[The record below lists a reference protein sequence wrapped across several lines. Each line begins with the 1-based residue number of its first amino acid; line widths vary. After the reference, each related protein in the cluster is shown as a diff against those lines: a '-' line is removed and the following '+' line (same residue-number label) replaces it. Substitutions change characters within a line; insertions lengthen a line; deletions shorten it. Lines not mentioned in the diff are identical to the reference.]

1 MEPTITDIELVRLL
15 KNGDHY
21 ALERIY
27 KRYHHVLYSHAY
39 RRLPDREEVRDILH
53 EIFIN
58 LWQNR
63 NTLFIT
69 SSLSAYLYASVR
81 GRVLNVIRNQKVRDR
96 YAQSLQAFMDEGVEV
111 IETQLREKELIRL
124 VEREVGALP
133 TQMRIIFEMSR
144 FQERSHKEVAEEL
157 NISPQTVRTQV
168 RNALRI
174 LRVKLGDN
182 IFTLFF

>member
-1 MEPTITDIELVRLL
+1 MELTVTDIELVELL
-15 KNGDHY
+15 KNGDHG
-21 ALERIY
+21 ALEQIY
-27 KRYHHVLYSHAY
+27 KRYHAVLYNHAY
-39 RRLPDREEVRDILH
+39 RRLSDREEVRDILH

-58 LWQNR
+58 LWQKR
-63 NTLFIT
+63 STLLIT

-81 GRVLNVIRNQKVRDR
+81 SRVLNAIRNQKVRDS
-96 YAQSLQAFMDEGVEV
+96 YIQSLQLFMDEGEEV
-111 IETQLREKELIRL
+111 IETQFREKELIRL
-124 VEREVGALP
+124 VEQEVGLLP
-133 TQMRIIFEMSR
+133 PQMRTIFEMSR
-144 FQERSHKEVAEEL
+144 FQELSHKEVAEEL

>member
-1 MEPTITDIELVRLL
+1 MELNVTDIELVRLL
-15 KNGDHY
+15 RNGDHD

-63 NTLFIT
+63 DTFFIT
-69 SSLSAYLYASVR
+69 SSLSAYLYAAVR
-81 GRVLNVIRNQKVRDR
+81 SRVLNVVRNQKVRDS

-111 IETQLREKELIRL
+111 TETKFREKELIRL
-124 VEREVGALP
+124 VEQEVRALP

>member
-1 MEPTITDIELVRLL
+1 MELTVPDIELVELL
-15 KNGDHY
+15 KNGDHS

-27 KRYHHVLYSHAY
+27 KRYHGVLYSHAY

-63 NTLFIT
+63 NGLIIT

-81 GRVLNVIRNQKVRDR
+81 SRVLNSIRNQKVRSN
-96 YAQSLQAFMDEGVEV
+96 YVQSLQHFMDEGQEVVE
-111 IETQLREKELIRL
+111 TKFREKELISL
-124 VEREVGALP
+124 VEQEVSLLP
-133 TQMRIIFEMSR
+133 LQMRTIFEMSR
-144 FQERSHKEVAEEL
+144 FQELSHKEVAEEL